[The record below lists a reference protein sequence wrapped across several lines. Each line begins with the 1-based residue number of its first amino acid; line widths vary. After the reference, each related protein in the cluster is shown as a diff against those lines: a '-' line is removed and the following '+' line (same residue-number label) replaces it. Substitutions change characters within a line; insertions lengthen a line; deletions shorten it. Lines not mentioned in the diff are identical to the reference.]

1 VGDVDRA
8 YYRSKDEE
16 KRWADDRDPLKILA
30 ESLASEGA
38 VDATALDRLEEEVRT
53 EISEG
58 VRFAL
63 DAPYPGPEEVNMHV
77 YA

>member
-1 VGDVDRA
+1 VGDIDRT
-8 YYRSKDEE
+8 YYRSREEE
-16 KRWADDRDPLKILA
+16 KRWADERDPLKILA
-30 ESLASEGA
+30 GSLASEGA
-38 VDATALDRLEEEVRT
+38 ADATALDRLEEEVRT

-63 DAPYPGPEEVNMHV
+63 EAPYPGPEEVTMHV